1 VEPLALQPAFP
12 SVDVGRVGLS
22 QTAQIIAVA
31 RHHRSRVRDV
41 AGRYR
46 EARRS
51 LHTPASAQ
59 SRRGLDW
66 MNFFVAD
73 VQTSFGA
80 FVAFYL
86 AELGWS
92 QGSIGVA
99 LTAGAIAGTI
109 SQIPGGALADAV
121 NWKRGLA
128 ALGIAMSAAAALILA
143 FLPHRVFVFVAQI
156 LQGATAGVITPAI
169 GAISLGLVGR
179 SAMSLRTGRNY
190 RYAAGGHAV
199 TAALMGV
206 AGAYVA
212 NGAIFVAAAAL
223 CVPALIALGFIRGD
237 EIDYARA
244 RNARRGEAGSGKQRT
259 SAVRILELVRNRKFI
274 LFAAATVLFQLAD
287 ASVLPLVG
295 ENLATSI
302 RDHAALWMSGLII
315 VPQVV
320 VAILAPWVGFHS
332 EKKGRRPLLL
342 IGFGLEPVRA
352 AARVQFELFGS
363 CHRTGLERRHQSHRR
378 RHDGCRRHRPD
389 GGHRALQPGRRHHRH
404 AQRHRRVGEYERHR
418 LRLSGHRAEDGISGT
433 GAHRG
438 SGDRIGLALFVG
450 DEAGKVW
457 RLRAEIATK
466 ARRPGARR
474 LTPRNQAMKLSGR
487 ACATSCMP
495 AIETADRRLAR
506 AMELLSV
513 RQSRKLGISINRRFI
528 RARSRGDLTSR

>member
-1 VEPLALQPAFP
+1 
-12 SVDVGRVGLS
+12 
-22 QTAQIIAVA
+22 
-31 RHHRSRVRDV
+31 
-41 AGRYR
+41 
-46 EARRS
+46 
-51 LHTPASAQ
+51 
-59 SRRGLDW
+59 

-223 CVPALIALGFIRGD
+223 CVPALIALSFIRGD

-352 AARVQFELFGS
+352 LLLAFSSSYSVLVIGQG
-363 CHRTGLERRHQSHRR
+363 
-378 RHDGCRRHRPD
+378 
-389 GGHRALQPGRRHHRH
+389 
-404 AQRHRRVGEYERHR
+404 
-418 LRLSGHRAEDGISGT
+418 LSGVT
-433 GAHRG
+433 GAIVGVMTVVVVTDLTADTGRFNLAVG
-438 SGDRIGLALFVG
+438 IIGMLSAIAASVSTSATGFVFQAIGPRMGYLALALIAAAATALVWLFLSETKPAKYG
-450 DEAGKVW
+450 D
-457 RLRAEIATK
+457 
-466 ARRPGARR
+466 
-474 LTPRNQAMKLSGR
+474 
-487 ACATSCMP
+487 
-495 AIETADRRLAR
+495 
-506 AMELLSV
+506 
-513 RQSRKLGISINRRFI
+513 
-528 RARSRGDLTSR
+528 